1 MKFSSS
7 ALRRLVLYS
16 AAMKTIEQAAS
27 GFSRGLN
34 CSQSIVDAFAERF
47 GYDGETARRLARA
60 MGMGVAVGSVCGAV
74 SGAVMVLG
82 IAVGEPV
89 GDGGEREA
97 RYKAYDLAQEFV
109 RRFEAQHGSIQCKT
123 LVGVDL
129 TTKEGD
135 EEARQ
140 KDLFKTICQPLV
152 KSSAEILDGLLAEKG
167 YGPIN

>member
-1 MKFSSS
+1 M
-7 ALRRLVLYS
+7 
-16 AAMKTIEQAAS
+16 
-27 GFSRGLN
+27 
-34 CSQSIVDAFAERF
+34 VDAFAERF

-60 MGMGVAVGSVCGAV
+60 LGMGVGVGATCGSV

-82 IAVGEPV
+82 IAIGEPV
-89 GDGGEREA
+89 EEAGEREA

-109 RRFEAQHGSIQCKT
+109 RRFEARHGSIQCKT
-123 LVGVDL
+123 LIGVDL

-152 KSSAEILDGLLAEKG
+152 KSAAEILDELLAEKG
-167 YGPIN
+167 FGSGVASR